1 MPRNTLGEL
10 EVELRKT
17 RALLEGNATEG
28 EIDVSE
34 MWRLLREGREKAAA
48 LCELGSIWG
57 LRWRG
62 LWVGLKIRA

>member
-10 EVELRKT
+10 EVELRKA

-34 MWRLLREGREKAAA
+34 TWRLLREGRDEAAA

-57 LRWRG
+57 LRCRG